1 MDIRMLLGVDT
12 PIHKKGGF
20 MPDSNKEAKNAK
32 ADAQAAKAKAK
43 ALRPWYQKK
52 RFIVPIAL
60 VLLIGISQAMNGG
73 SGTDNSAN
81 DTTSDEG
88 STSEEATNEMLGI
101 GDAAVDGDFS
111 FTVSGVECGI
121 PSVGTDVFGVE
132 AQGQFCL
139 VSVSIE
145 NIGSEAKTMFADSQK
160 LFDSEGREFSAD
172 TSAMIYLEDGADS
185 WLSEINP
192 GNTLAGQLLFDV
204 PADAAIDYIVLYEG
218 VFSSGVEVSLK

>member
-1 MDIRMLLGVDT
+1 M
-12 PIHKKGGF
+12 
-20 MPDSNKEAKNAK
+20 SNSSKDPKMAK

-52 RFIVPIAL
+52 RFIVPIVL
-60 VLLIGISQAMNGG
+60 VVLIVLSQAMNGG
-73 SGTDNSAN
+73 S
-81 DTTSDEG
+81 TSDTSSNSG
-88 STSEEATNEMLGI
+88 STSEESTSGEAANDMPGI

-111 FTVSGVECGI
+111 FTVNSVECGI
-121 PSVGTDVFGVE
+121 ANVGSESFGVT

-139 VSVSIE
+139 VAVSIE
-145 NIGSEAKTMFADSQK
+145 NIGKEAKTMFTDNQK

-172 TSAMIYLEDGADS
+172 TSAMIYLEGGADI

-192 GNTLAGQLLFDV
+192 GNTQQGQLLFDV
-204 PADAAIDYIVLYEG
+204 PAGVTLDYIKLYEG

>member
-1 MDIRMLLGVDT
+1 M
-12 PIHKKGGF
+12 
-20 MPDSNKEAKNAK
+20 SNSSQDPKLAK

-52 RFIVPIAL
+52 RFIVPIVL
-60 VLLIGISQAMNGG
+60 VVLIGLSQAMNGG
-73 SGTDNSAN
+73 STSDNS
-81 DTTSDEG
+81 SDNG
-88 STSEEATNEMLGI
+88 STSEESTTEEATNEMPGI

-111 FTVSGVECGI
+111 FTVNSVECGI
-121 PSVGTDVFGVE
+121 ANVGTDTFGVA

-139 VSVSIE
+139 VAVSIE
-145 NIGSEAKTMFADSQK
+145 NIGKEAKTMFADNQK

-172 TSAMIYLEDGADS
+172 TSAIIYLENGGDT

-192 GNTLAGQLLFDV
+192 GNTLEGQLLFDI
-204 PADAAIDYIVLYEG
+204 PAGATLDHIKLYEG